1 MSDFY
6 LNNIDDSD
14 VYKRQVNNT
23 LLFGVTDKTFTIS
36 DLLEEILTSYEIM
49 SRYELDELLWD
60 DYGIKLELFELRNA
74 VNQIGGYYCEVM
86 DRVYV
91 TYDLYLEEI

>member
-1 MSDFY
+1 M
-6 LNNIDDSD
+6 
-14 VYKRQVNNT
+14 
-23 LLFGVTDKTFTIS
+23 TDKTFTIS

-74 VNQIGGYYCEVM
+74 VNQIGGYHCEVM